1 MLLRLCLLLIF
12 LNSAT
17 LVAQETATSAADTA
31 TAAAPATKKVNP
43 ELALRLASPRSCLN
57 SFFEAFETEDWEVAV
72 SCLDF
77 SGFPS
82 PVDVR
87 TTNGQL
93 LAYQL
98 KQILDSVN
106 LETLVPEQP
115 DYDQPCRLSDY
126 ARDDYYREL
135 EASKK
140 TDFDAIVI
148 AQSKDDGLWRFAPG
162 TVLRIEELHERW
174 APKLK
179 ESSAFDDTAKPMAV
193 WLAEKFPEQLK
204 AKHLLIADYMWILLA
219 AVVGLGF
226 LADALVG
233 LIAINVS
240 QRLFGVT
247 RSKEKDAAVR
257 QLWKP
262 FGLLLQAIIWYFGMS
277 KIGIPTWATN
287 YLSIG
292 LRFFGVF
299 AAIWVVFRLIDLA
312 SGYLASRAERTASKF
327 DDVLIPLISTIAKI
341 VGILMGILICAET
354 FNFNVNTLLG
364 GLGIGGMA
372 LALAS
377 KDAVSNLFGSFTVLI
392 DRPFEIGD
400 WVITEDIE
408 GTVEQVGFRSTR
420 IRTFYNSLI
429 TLPNSRLTTAVV
441 DNMGRRRYRRVKAV
455 LGVQYSTTPDQL
467 DAFCEGIRELIR
479 RSSATRKD
487 YFHVY
492 FNGFNESSLDILVY
506 FFLRVPDWSN
516 ELKEKHKLFNEILRL
531 AHELNVEFAFPT
543 RTLHMHARAVTPT
556 GPSGV
561 RESQV
566 SPEHLGRQS
575 AAHILETATGTTTT
589 QSQFS

>member
-1 MLLRLCLLLIF
+1 M
-12 LNSAT
+12 
-17 LVAQETATSAADTA
+17 
-31 TAAAPATKKVNP
+31 
-43 ELALRLASPRSCLN
+43 
-57 SFFEAFETEDWEVAV
+57 
-72 SCLDF
+72 
-77 SGFPS
+77 
-82 PVDVR
+82 
-87 TTNGQL
+87 
-93 LAYQL
+93 
-98 KQILDSVN
+98 
-106 LETLVPEQP
+106 
-115 DYDQPCRLSDY
+115 
-126 ARDDYYREL
+126 
-135 EASKK
+135 
-140 TDFDAIVI
+140 
-148 AQSKDDGLWRFAPG
+148 
-162 TVLRIEELHERW
+162 LRIEELHERW

-543 RTLHMHARAVTPT
+543 RTLHMHAPAVPPT